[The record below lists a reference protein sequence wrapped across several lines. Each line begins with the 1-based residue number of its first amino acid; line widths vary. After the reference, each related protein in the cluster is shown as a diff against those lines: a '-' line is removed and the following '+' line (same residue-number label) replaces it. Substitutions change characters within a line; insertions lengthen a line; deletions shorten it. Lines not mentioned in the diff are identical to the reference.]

1 MTGTVPI
8 TKEFQKRTRLDRFL
22 VSKFWRALTGKSDDV
37 ILTFVLVVI
46 VSKFAFSA
54 IWLFLVPFA
63 SGSAGRFSGRQS
75 GDLGRDVF
83 VLVFFCPIFET
94 SIVWFS
100 LWLLGSILRVRRRMT
115 VALAGLIH
123 VPLHG
128 LVLVSF
134 SVLPFF
140 LLNALI
146 LQNYRD
152 RGRSGAG
159 YTLLI
164 AIHAFF
170 NGAAIG
176 LVRVL

>member
-1 MTGTVPI
+1 MMGASGVTG
-8 TKEFQKRTRLDRFL
+8 EFAKKTRPDRFL
-22 VSKFWRALTGKSDDV
+22 ASKFWRALTGKSDDIV
-37 ILTFVLVVI
+37 LTFVLVVV
-46 VSKFAFSA
+46 VSKIAFSA
-54 IWLFLVPFA
+54 IWFLLMPVA
-63 SGSAGRFSGRQS
+63 SGSAGGFSGRQS

-83 VLVFFCPIFET
+83 VLVLFCPIFET

-100 LWLLGSILRVRRRMT
+100 LWLLGSILHVRRRTT

-128 LVLVSF
+128 LVVVSF

-152 RGRSGAG
+152 RGRGGAG
-159 YTLLI
+159 YALLI

-176 LVRVL
+176 LVRGL